1 MILLPRTPKIRLS
14 VCAAVAALSVALF
27 LSSNSLNELRLQA
40 RVDIHW
46 KKLPPISAEIRK
58 TWSHT
63 DKEMYEIMHPDPR
76 PGLAGVGIGL
86 EMERHLN
93 LCKIVLKLPLT
104 ASGDEVREAIYLR
117 TAKLRERGVPD
128 CPCEAQQIVGV
139 TDPYAQELVMTRLY
153 FLDNTLCYYNSI
165 DPRLGTNCDGSE
177 WKSPFGLIAKENLVF
192 KTRAK
197 LIDDLTF
204 GLL

>member
-1 MILLPRTPKIRLS
+1 MILLPRTPQIRLS
-14 VCAAVAALSVALF
+14 TCAAAAVLSVALF
-27 LSSNSLNELRLQA
+27 LSSSSINQLRLQA

-46 KKLPPISAEIRK
+46 RKLPPISAEIRK
-58 TWSHT
+58 TWSAT
-63 DKEMYEIMHPDPR
+63 DKEMYEIMHPHPR
-76 PGLAGVGIGL
+76 PKLVGIGL
-86 EMERHLN
+86 EIERHLN

-128 CPCEAQQIVGV
+128 SQYEAQQIVGV
-139 TDPYAQELVMTRLY
+139 TDPYAQELAMTRLY

-165 DPRLGTNCDGSE
+165 DPRLGTNCGGSE
-177 WKSPFGLIAKENLVF
+177 WRSPFSLIAEENLVF

-197 LIDDLTF
+197 IIDDLTF